1 MVAILSVPISDGN
14 YDSKANFI
22 STIRN
27 SIPVSDILSSVDER
41 CKKMVLS
48 NNKDFYY
55 AWGLNSGGF
64 YDNSSYNINTNSGK
78 YNMVKPGD
86 RIVFYGTNP
95 LRLLFSGTIIAK
107 TVNKNRNKISNRWRC
122 NNMQS
127 YELLFIIDDGKEY
140 NLALTEE
147 DLGVDTDFIKWLN
160 RGSKYLDSNTYNS
173 GQRKIYESFRE
184 YTD

>member
-1 MVAILSVPISDGN
+1 
-14 YDSKANFI
+14 
-22 STIRN
+22 
-27 SIPVSDILSSVDER
+27 
-41 CKKMVLS
+41 
-48 NNKDFYY
+48 
-55 AWGLNSGGF
+55 
-64 YDNSSYNINTNSGK
+64 
-78 YNMVKPGD
+78 
-86 RIVFYGTNP
+86 
-95 LRLLFSGTIIAK
+95 
-107 TVNKNRNKISNRWRC
+107 
-122 NNMQS
+122 MQS